1 MRYHRRLGLAVAV
14 AALAGSLAG
23 CGSSA
28 PPIRTGPGVTK
39 EPCPASVDH
48 SHGCI
53 YLGVLSDLSTGPF
66 HTIGIPV
73 TEAQK
78 AFWRRVNENGGI
90 GGYDVDVTTYVR
102 DNHYDPAQHKRLY
115 AEVKDKVLAFAQ
127 TLGSPTTA
135 AILPDLKADHIMAV
149 PVSWSSAWAFENNML
164 TAGANYC
171 FQAMNGVDYEQA
183 NFSLKSVMAVHY
195 PGDFG
200 DDSAVGVQTAAD
212 AHSLTYTSVPTG
224 QGPEHQAQAI
234 DAIVK
239 KQPDL
244 VVLATGPADAM
255 AIMAQATSRGFKGRF
270 LGTSPVWD
278 KTMLNG
284 PAASTVKSQYLQVYA
299 WKPYSADSPGH
310 TAMRE
315 TLGDISPDDSYVTGW
330 VLSYPL
336 KAVLERAVQDRALDR
351 AGLLQA
357 AKETTS
363 VDYEGML
370 PAKAGNLHGTPNAVA
385 FRESVMATPNE
396 GEYTGLKDV
405 TDFAAGPTA
414 DGYTFTSPCYTSR

>member
-1 MRYHRRLGLAVAV
+1 MRHRRRLGLVVAA

-23 CGSSA
+23 CGQETPS
-28 PPIRTGPGVTK
+28 IRTGEGVTK

-66 HTIGIPV
+66 HTIGNPV

-78 AFWRRVNENGGI
+78 AFWRRVNESGGI
-90 GGYDVDVTTYVR
+90 GGYDIDVTTYVR
-102 DNHYDPAQHKRLY
+102 DNHYDPQTHKRLY
-115 AEVKDKVLAFAQ
+115 EEIKNKVLALAQ

-135 AILPDLKADHIMAV
+135 AILPELKADRIMAV
-149 PVSWSSAWAFENNML
+149 PVSWSSTWAFESNVL

-171 FQAMNGVDYEQA
+171 FQAMNAVDYEEA
-183 NFSLKSVMAVHY
+183 NYSAKSIMAVHY

-212 AHSLTYTSVPTG
+212 AHSLTYTSVTTG
-224 QGPEHQAQAI
+224 QGAERQGPAI

-244 VVLATGPADAM
+244 VVLATGPADAT
-255 AIMAQATSRGFKGRF
+255 AIIAQATTRGFKGRF
-270 LGTSPVWD
+270 LGTSPAWD
-278 KTMLNG
+278 KSMLNG
-284 PAASTVKSQYLQVYA
+284 PAAATVKSQYLQVYA

-310 TAMRE
+310 TAMRQA
-315 TLGDISPDDSYVTGW
+315 LGDVTPDDSYVTGW

-336 KAVLERAVQDRALDR
+336 KALLQRAVQDKALDR

-357 AKETTS
+357 AKEITS

-370 PAKAGNLHGTPNAVA
+370 PAKAGNLHGTPNTVA
-385 FRESVMATPNE
+385 FRESVMAHPND
-396 GEYTGLKDV
+396 GEYTGLKDI

-414 DGYTFTSPCYTSR
+414 DSYTFTSPCFTGH